1 MPRAWLSL
9 GANIGDPMAQL
20 VDAIARLDAH
30 DHVVVTAQSRII
42 RTKAWGKTDQPD
54 FANMAAAVE
63 TDLLPIDLLHACLDI
78 ERDMGRV
85 RHEVWGPRLID
96 IDLIAYER
104 LEMDSAK
111 LTLPHRF
118 AHERDF
124 VLAPLREIAPDTADW
139 LVDRT
144 KRRQR

>member
-1 MPRAWLSL
+1 MSTAWLSL
-9 GANIGDPMAQL
+9 GANIGDPAAQL

-30 DHVVVTAQSRII
+30 AAIKVVTQSSII

-54 FANMAAAVE
+54 FANMAATIE

-96 IDLIAYER
+96 IDIIAYER
-104 LEMDSAK
+104 VEMDSTK
-111 LTLPHRF
+111 LILPHRF

-124 VLAPLREIAPDTADW
+124 VLDPLREISPETADW
-139 LVDRT
+139 IVARHS
-144 KRRQR
+144 

>member
-1 MPRAWLSL
+1 MATAWLSL
-9 GANIGDPMAQL
+9 GANIGDPAAQL
-20 VDAIARLDAH
+20 AEAIRRLDAH
-30 DHVVVTAQSRII
+30 NHVKVIAQSTVI

-54 FANMAAAVE
+54 FANMAATVE
-63 TDLLPIDLLHACLDI
+63 TELLPVDLLHACLDI

-104 LEMDSAK
+104 VELDTTK
-111 LTLPHRF
+111 LILPHRF

-124 VLAPLREIAPDTADW
+124 VLDPLREISPETADW
-139 LVDRT
+139 IVT
-144 KRRQR
+144 RRS

>member
-1 MPRAWLSL
+1 MAIAWLSL
-9 GANIGDPMAQL
+9 GANIGDPPAQL
-20 VDAIARLDAH
+20 AEAIRRLDAH
-30 DHVVVTAQSRII
+30 PHIRLVAQSAVI
-42 RTKAWGKTDQPD
+42 RTAAWGKTNQPD
-54 FANMAAAVE
+54 FANMAATVE
-63 TDLLPIDLLHACLDI
+63 TDLPPVDLLHACLDI

-104 LEMDSAK
+104 IEMDTAK

-124 VLAPLREIAPDTADW
+124 VLSPLREISPETADW
-139 LVDRT
+139 IIARH
-144 KRRQR
+144 